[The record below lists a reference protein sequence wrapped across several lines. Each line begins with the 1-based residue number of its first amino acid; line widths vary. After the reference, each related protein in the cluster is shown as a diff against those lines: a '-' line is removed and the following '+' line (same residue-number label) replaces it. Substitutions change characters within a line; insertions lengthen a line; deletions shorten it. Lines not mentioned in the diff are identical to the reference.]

1 MIEKEA
7 TMTYQEQNS
16 QAPPRRLYRSQ
27 VNRMI
32 AGVCGGLGEFM
43 NVDPVIVRIAFILL
57 TIFGGIGFLLY
68 LIGIII
74 IPKNPNQQA
83 VAEAKNKSDTSAFWG
98 WLLIILGFL
107 FLVPQFT
114 FLPEINLWELP
125 WVTIWGIIFIGFG
138 VFLVLKKPVQDQA
151 AGTDKTPA
159 QAAPSETETETN
171 QAQDQPRQTQA
182 KTLYRSRKERMVAG
196 VCGGLAEYFSIDPT
210 VVRLIFVLLTLFSKG
225 FGIVAYIILILA
237 VPEEK

>member
-1 MIEKEA
+1 
-7 TMTYQEQNS
+7 
-16 QAPPRRLYRSQ
+16 
-27 VNRMI
+27 MI

-43 NVDPVIVRIAFILL
+43 NIDPVIVRIAFILL

-74 IPKNPNQQA
+74 IPKNPNQQT
-83 VAEAKNKSDTSAFWG
+83 VVEAKSKNDTSAFWG

-107 FLVPQFT
+107 FLVPQIT
-114 FLPEINLWELP
+114 FLPEINLWALP

-151 AGTDKTPA
+151 DGTN
-159 QAAPSETETETN
+159 ETLPQPTVAEQNAEGETT
-171 QAQDQPRQTQA
+171 QSQT
-182 KTLYRSRKERMVAG
+182 KTLYRSRKERMIAG

-225 FGIVAYIILILA
+225 FGILAYIILILA